1 MKSQKTIREIITSLN
16 RQPILFIGSGFSKR
30 YLGLE
35 NWEELL
41 KKFISDI
48 SNDDFKYE
56 MYANKISEE
65 DYYGKQAAIA
75 KLLEKDYNEAVFN
88 DQKFNDFKIR
98 NKNFIKKGISPFKIA
113 IAEYFE
119 NIDYNNTEEKEEI
132 NLLKEIQQRNISGI
146 ITTNYDKFLEKI
158 FQNFKVFA
166 GQEELIFSNLEGI
179 AEIYKIHGTSSS
191 PETIIITSDDYKKFE
206 EKSDYLTAKLLTIFL
221 EYPIIFIG
229 YSINDKNIKNI
240 FSSIAKCLNQE
251 QLEKLK
257 QRLIFIEYK
266 KLENSSVDTHSID
279 FNNGKIIEM
288 IKIKT
293 DNFSEIYK
301 SLKEIKAK
309 YSPRVIRDL
318 RNEIYKLAE
327 DSNPNSLVVATG
339 FENLN
344 KLDDT
349 KLYTIGIGVK
359 EDGYGI
365 PVTAEK
371 IYEDI
376 ILDNGYFMPDLIVS
390 YYLPTLL
397 KTNSGGLP
405 IYKYLKDYKGNIS
418 ENIKNEIAK
427 RTELNLFLNKQQ
439 NDLKENYRNTLTE
452 KTVNYIISREGN
464 KEAYKKIYFLEKEE
478 INLND
483 LENYLKSIII
493 QKLVNIKNN
502 SELKRLIRIYDFLK
516 FRK

>member
-1 MKSQKTIREIITSLN
+1 MKSKKKSIKDIITSLN
-16 RQPILFIGSGFSKR
+16 KQPVLFIGSGFSKR
-30 YLGLE
+30 YLGSE

-48 SNDDFKYE
+48 SDDEFKYE
-56 MYANKISEE
+56 MYASKVSEE

-75 KLLEKDYNEAVFN
+75 KLLEIDYNKAVFEN
-88 DQKFNDFKIR
+88 SKFDDFKIR
-98 NKNFIKKGISPFKIA
+98 NRYFIKKGISPFKIA

-119 NIDYNNTEEKEEI
+119 NINYDIKENEEI
-132 NLLKEIQQRNISGI
+132 KLLKEIQQRNISGI

-158 FQNFKVFA
+158 FQNFKIFA

-179 AEIYKIHGTSSS
+179 AEIYKIHGTSCS

-257 QRLIFIEYK
+257 QRLIFIEYS
-266 KLENSSVDTHSID
+266 LDSTIIETHSID

-293 DNFSEIYK
+293 NNFSELYRN
-301 SLKEIKAK
+301 LKEIKAK

-327 DSNPNSLVVATG
+327 ASNPNSLVVATG

-349 KLYTIGIGVK
+349 KLYTIGIGIK

-365 PVTAEK
+365 PITAEK

-405 IYKYLKDYKGNIS
+405 IYKYLKDYKENIS
-418 ENIKNEIAK
+418 ENIKKEITK
-427 RTELNLFLNKQQ
+427 RTELKDFLNKQQ
-439 NDLKENYRNTLTE
+439 NNLKENYRNTLNT
-452 KTVNYIISREGN
+452 KTINHIISREEN
-464 KEAYKKIYFLEKEE
+464 TEAYKKIYFLEKDE
-478 INLND
+478 INLDD
-483 LENYLKSIII
+483 LENYLKNIIT
-493 QKLVNIKNN
+493 QNLVSIKNN

>member
-1 MKSQKTIREIITSLN
+1 MKSQKTIKDIITSLN
-16 RQPILFIGSGFSKR
+16 KQPVLFIGSGFSKR

-48 SNDDFKYE
+48 SDDEFKYE

-75 KLLEKDYNEAVFN
+75 KLLEKDYNEAVFEN
-88 DQKFNDFKIR
+88 SKFDDFKIR
-98 NKNFIKKGISPFKIA
+98 NKDFIKKGISPFKIA

-119 NIDYNNTEEKEEI
+119 NINYDNTKENEEI
-132 NLLKEIQQRNISGI
+132 KLLKEIQQRNISGI

-158 FQNFKVFA
+158 FQNFKIFA

-191 PETIIITSDDYKKFE
+191 PQTIIITSDDYKKFE

-229 YSINDKNIKNI
+229 YSINDKNIKNV

-257 QRLIFIEYK
+257 QRLIFIEYS
-266 KLENSSVDTHSID
+266 LENISIDTHSID

-293 DNFSEIYK
+293 NNFSELYRN
-301 SLKEIKAK
+301 LKEIKAK
-309 YSPRVIRDL
+309 YSPRAIRDL

-349 KLYTIGIGVK
+349 KLYTIGIGIK

-365 PVTAEK
+365 PITAEK

-405 IYKYLKDYKGNIS
+405 IYKYLKDYKENIS
-418 ENIKNEIAK
+418 ENIKNEITK
-427 RTELNLFLNKQQ
+427 RTELKDFLNKQQ
-439 NDLKENYRNTLTE
+439 NNLKENYRNTLNT
-452 KTVNYIISREGN
+452 KTVNHIIYQEGN
-464 KEAYKKIYFLEKEE
+464 TEAYKKIYFLEKDE
-478 INLND
+478 INLDD
-483 LENYLKSIII
+483 LENYLKNIIT
-493 QKLVNIKNN
+493 QNLVSIKNN

>member
-1 MKSQKTIREIITSLN
+1 MKSQKTIKDIIISLN
-16 RQPILFIGSGFSKR
+16 KQPVLFIGSGFSKR

-41 KKFISDI
+41 KKFIFDI
-48 SNDDFKYE
+48 SDDEFKYE

-65 DYYGKQAAIA
+65 DYYGRQAAIA
-75 KLLEKDYNEAVFN
+75 KLLEKDYNKAVFEN
-88 DQKFNDFKIR
+88 SKFDDFKIR
-98 NKNFIKKGISPFKIA
+98 NKDFIKKGISPFKIA

-119 NIDYNNTEEKEEI
+119 NINYDNTKENEEI
-132 NLLKEIQQRNISGI
+132 KLLKEIQQRNISGI

-158 FQNFKVFA
+158 FQNFKIFA

-257 QRLIFIEYK
+257 QRLIFIEYS
-266 KLENSSVDTHSID
+266 LENTSIDTHSID

-293 DNFSEIYK
+293 NNFSELYRN
-301 SLKEIKAK
+301 LKEIKAK

-365 PVTAEK
+365 PITAEK

-418 ENIKNEIAK
+418 ENIKNEITK
-427 RTELNLFLNKQQ
+427 RTELKDFLNKQQ
-439 NDLKENYRNTLTE
+439 NNLKENYRNTLNT
-452 KTVNYIISREGN
+452 KTVSYIIHQEGN
-464 KEAYKKIYFLEKEE
+464 TEAFKKIYFLEKDE
-478 INLND
+478 INLDD
-483 LENYLKSIII
+483 LENYLKNIIT
-493 QKLVNIKNN
+493 QNLVSIKNN